1 VSWKIKQFKGGLT
14 MSFRISP
21 VWWPVL
27 AVASPV
33 IVPWLLI
40 RNRHFQ
46 KDRSRAAELNQERIS
61 QAKPLEMPE
70 LDFLEVTVLVE
81 WKTKEGFMGDAGVSY
96 LFKTELGS
104 MLYDIGFGP
113 TRPALTHN
121 AAQLGFNLDQVEA
134 LTISHLHSDHMGGI
148 PAQRSRQVTVPDEL
162 MSSELK
168 PCFLPDRAEA
178 KGFKAELV
186 ERPRLLTAGIASTGP
201 LARSLFMFGYT
212 EEQALLARVKDKGLV
227 VFTGCGHPT
236 IEVVLKMV
244 GRLSNERLYAVGGG
258 LHFPVTGGRGNR
270 AGIQFQMII
279 GTGKPPWQR
288 ITDEDLSRTITAIN
302 SAKSKK
308 VYLSGHD
315 TCDYSLDRM
324 KKELKAETEVLK
336 AGATYRF

>member
-1 VSWKIKQFKGGLT
+1 

-33 IVPWLLI
+33 IVPWLLV

-46 KDRSRAAELNQERIS
+46 EDRARATELNQERIN
-61 QAKPLEMPE
+61 QAEPLEMPE
-70 LDFLEVTVLVE
+70 LDFLEMTVLVE
-81 WKTKEGFMGDAGVSY
+81 WKAKEGFTGDAGVSY

-104 MLYDIGFGP
+104 MLYDVGFGP

-121 AAQLGFNLDQVEA
+121 AAKIGFNLDQVDA
-134 LTISHLHSDHMGGI
+134 LTISHLHSDHMGGV
-148 PAQRSRQVTVPDEL
+148 PAQRSHRVTVPDEL
-162 MSSELK
+162 MSPELK

-178 KGFKAELV
+178 KGFKAGLV
-186 ERPRLLTAGIASTGP
+186 ERPQLLTAGIASTGP
-201 LARSLFMFGYT
+201 LARSLFIFGFT
-212 EEQALLARVKDKGLV
+212 EEQALLARVKNKGLV

-236 IEVVLKMV
+236 IEVVLEMV
-244 GRLSNERLYAVGGG
+244 GRLSNEPLYAVGGG
-258 LHFPVTGGRGNR
+258 LHLPVTGGRGNR
-270 AGIQFQMII
+270 AGIQFQMMI

-288 ITDEDLSRTITAIN
+288 ITDGDLSRTITAIN
-302 SAKSKK
+302 SAGPKR

-315 TCDYSLDRM
+315 TCDYALDRM
-324 KKELKAETEVLK
+324 MRELDAETEVLK

>member
-1 VSWKIKQFKGGLT
+1 

-33 IVPWLLI
+33 IVPWLLV

-46 KDRSRAAELNQERIS
+46 EDRARAAKLNQARIN
-61 QAKPLEMPE
+61 QAEPLEMPE
-70 LDFLEVTVLVE
+70 LDSLEMTVLVE
-81 WKTKEGFMGDAGVSY
+81 WRAKEGFTGDAGVSY
-96 LFKTELGS
+96 LFETELGS
-104 MLYDIGFGP
+104 MLYDVGFGP

-121 AAQLGFNLDQVEA
+121 AAKIGFNLDQVDA

-162 MSSELK
+162 MPLELK

-178 KGFKAELV
+178 KGFKARLV
-186 ERPRLLTAGIASTGP
+186 ERPQLLTAGIASTGP
-201 LARSLFMFGYT
+201 LARSLFMFGFT

-236 IEVVLKMV
+236 IEVVLEMV
-244 GRLSNERLYAVGGG
+244 GRLSNEPLYAVGGG

-270 AGIQFQMII
+270 AGIQFQTMI

-288 ITDEDLSRTITAIN
+288 ITDEDLSRTIAAIN
-302 SAKSKK
+302 SAGPER

-315 TCDYSLDRM
+315 TCDYALDRM
-324 KKELKAETEVLK
+324 MRELDAETEVLE

>member
-1 VSWKIKQFKGGLT
+1 

-27 AVASPV
+27 AVASPA
-33 IVPWLLI
+33 IAPWLLV
-40 RNRHFQ
+40 RNRRFQ
-46 KDRSRAAELNQERIS
+46 ENRTRAAKRNRERIDR
-61 QAKPLEMPE
+61 AEFLEMPA
-70 LDFLEVTVLVE
+70 LDFLELTVLVE
-81 WKTKEGFMGDAGVSY
+81 WKAEKGFIGDAGVSY
-96 LFKTELGS
+96 LFRTNLGS
-104 MLYDIGFGP
+104 MLFDVGFGT

-121 AAQLGFNLDQVEA
+121 AAKLGFTLDQVES

-148 PAQRSRQVTVPDEL
+148 PAQRARQVVVPDEL

-186 ERPRLLTAGIASTGP
+186 KEPQLLTAGIASSGP
-201 LARSLFMFGYT
+201 LARSLFLFGYT

-236 IEVVLKMV
+236 IEVILEMA
-244 GRLSNERLYAVGGG
+244 GRLSNEPLYAIGGG

-270 AGIQFQMII
+270 AGIQFQTVL

-288 ITDEDLSRTITAIN
+288 ITDEDLSRTIATIN
-302 SAKSKK
+302 GAGPRK

-315 TCDYSLDRM
+315 TCDRALDRLE
-324 KKELKAETEVLK
+324 KELEAKTEVLN
-336 AGATYRF
+336 AGATYRL

>member
-1 VSWKIKQFKGGLT
+1 
-14 MSFRISP
+14 MAFRVSP

-33 IVPWLLI
+33 IAPWLLV
-40 RNRHFQ
+40 RNRRFQ
-46 KDRSRAAELNQERIS
+46 EDRTRAAELNQERIS
-61 QAKPLEMPE
+61 QAEPLEVPE
-70 LDFLEVTVLVE
+70 LDYLELTVLVE

-104 MLYDIGFGP
+104 MLYDVGFGP
-113 TRPALTHN
+113 TRPALSHN
-121 AAQLGFNLDQVEA
+121 AAKLGFHVDQVEA
-134 LTISHLHSDHMGGI
+134 LTISHLHGDHMGGI

-162 MSSELK
+162 MSPEPK
-168 PCFLPDRAEA
+168 PCFLPDKAEA
-178 KGFKAELV
+178 NGFKAELV
-186 ERPRLLTAGIASTGP
+186 ERPQLLAAGIASTGP
-201 LARSLFMFGYT
+201 LARSLFVFGYT

-236 IEVVLKMV
+236 IEVVLQMV
-244 GRLSNERLYAVGGG
+244 GRLSDEPLYAVGGG

-270 AGIQFQMII
+270 AGIQFQTIV

-288 ITDEDLSRTITAIN
+288 ITGEDLDRTITAIN
-302 SAKSKK
+302 RASPKR

-315 TCDYSLDRM
+315 TCDHSLDRM
-324 KKELKAETEVLK
+324 KRELDAETEVLR

>member
-1 VSWKIKQFKGGLT
+1 

-33 IVPWLLI
+33 IVPWLLV

-46 KDRSRAAELNQERIS
+46 KDCARAAQINTERIG
-61 QAKPLEMPE
+61 QAEPLEMPE
-70 LDFLEVTVLVE
+70 LDFLELTVLVE
-81 WKTKEGFMGDAGVSY
+81 WKVEEGFTGDAGVSY

-104 MLYDIGFGP
+104 MLYDVGFGP

-121 AAQLGFNLDQVEA
+121 AAKLGFHLDQVEA
-134 LTISHLHSDHMGGI
+134 LTISHLHCDHMGGI
-148 PAQRSRQVTVPDEL
+148 PAQRSRQVMAPEEL
-162 MSSELK
+162 MPPEPK

-186 ERPRLLTAGIASTGP
+186 ERPQLLTAGIASTGP
-201 LARSLFMFGYT
+201 LARSLFMAGYT
-212 EEQALLARVKDKGLV
+212 EEQALLARLKGKGLV

-236 IEVVLKMV
+236 IEVILEMV
-244 GRLSNERLYAVGGG
+244 GRLSREPLYAVGGG

-270 AGIQFQMII
+270 AGIQFQTMI

-288 ITDEDLSRTITAIN
+288 ITDEDLSRTMATIN
-302 SAKSKK
+302 RAGPKR

-315 TCDYSLDRM
+315 TCDHSLDRM
-324 KKELKAETEVLK
+324 KRELNAETEALK

>member
-1 VSWKIKQFKGGLT
+1 V
-14 MSFRISP
+14 SFRISP

-33 IVPWLLI
+33 IIPWVLV

-46 KDRSRAAELNQERIS
+46 EDRTRATETNQDRMDWAEPFEI
-61 QAKPLEMPE
+61 PE
-70 LDFLEVTVLVE
+70 LDFLELTVLVE
-81 WKTKEGFMGDAGVSY
+81 WKAEEGFIGDAGVSY
-96 LFKTELGS
+96 LFKTDLGS
-104 MLYDIGFGP
+104 MLFDVGFGA

-121 AAQLGFNLDQVEA
+121 ASRLGFTLDQVEA

-162 MSSELK
+162 MSPELK

-186 ERPRLLTAGIASTGP
+186 ERPQLLTAGIASTGP
-201 LARSLFMFGYT
+201 LARSLFLFGYT

-236 IEVVLKMV
+236 IDVILEMV
-244 GRLSNERLYAVGGG
+244 RRLSNEPLYAVGGG

-270 AGIQFQMII
+270 AGIQFQMMI
-279 GTGKPPWQR
+279 GTGKPPWQW
-288 ITDEDLSRTITAIN
+288 IIDEDLSRAITAISRAN
-302 SAKSKK
+302 PKR

-315 TCDYSLDRM
+315 TCDHALDRM
-324 KKELKAETEVLK
+324 MRELNAETEVLK